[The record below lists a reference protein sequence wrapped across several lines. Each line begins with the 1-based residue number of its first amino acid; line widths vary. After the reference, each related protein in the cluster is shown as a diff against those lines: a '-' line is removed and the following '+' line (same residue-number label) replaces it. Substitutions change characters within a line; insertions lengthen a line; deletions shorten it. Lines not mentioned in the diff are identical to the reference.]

1 MGLLNWFSSKSNS
14 TLRSL
19 PAGCF
24 TVDSAGAIVGS
35 TMPQSFP
42 PDQMHQIGQAVIEAF
57 RNLHQA
63 RLAAAELQIHYP
75 ALRLTAREIRGG
87 ALIFMSPRSRAQN

>member
-1 MGLLNWFSSKSNS
+1 MGFLDWFSTKSVS
-14 TLRSL
+14 SLRAL

-24 TVDSAGAIVGS
+24 TVDSVGEIVGS
-35 TMPQSFP
+35 TLPQSFP
-42 PDQMHQIGQAVIEAF
+42 PEQMRQIGQAVIEAF

-87 ALIFMSPRSRAQN
+87 ALIFMSPRSRVQN